1 MMCPYCDID
10 SKVVNS
16 RLQKRSNS
24 VWRRRH
30 CSNCG
35 ATWTTTE
42 SMKGSVTFK
51 VLANEQEVD
60 FHPEILLISLYE
72 CLKHRKSP
80 AIDAQYVFETV
91 LGNLGRTHQSTY
103 STLLIASEC
112 HKVLKRYDKLA
123 SDLYKA
129 THNVGKY

>member
-1 MMCPYCDID
+1 MNCPYCNID
-10 SKVVNS
+10 SRVVNS

-35 ATWTTTE
+35 AIWTTIE

-51 VLANEQEVD
+51 VLKNEDLVD
-60 FHPEILLISLYE
+60 FRPEILLISLYE
-72 CLKHRKSP
+72 CLKHRKHP
-80 AIDAQYVFETV
+80 PQDAQYVFETV
-91 LGNLGRTHQSTY
+91 LGNLGRTRQSTY
-103 STLLIASEC
+103 TNFLIATEC
-112 HKVLKRYDKLA
+112 HRVLKRYDKLA

-129 THNVGKY
+129 MHNVNP